1 MSLDIKQRPARP
13 GEPELRSVGLK
24 ATLPRMQVMEIFR
37 HSPSRHLHAE
47 EIYRRLADQKADV
60 GLATV
65 YRVLSQLEAAGLLLR
80 QTFESGKAVFELN
93 EGPHHDH
100 LICLQCGRVDEF
112 SNEHIEALQRE
123 VAQAH
128 GYRLAEHRLALYGH
142 CAACA
147 STARE
152 GQEDQAHGAAP
163 VTQDIP

>member
-1 MSLDIKQRPARP
+1 MTAGTQDRPARP

-37 HSPSRHLHAE
+37 QSPQRHLHAE
-47 EIYRRLADQKADV
+47 EIYRRLGEQKADV

-80 QTFESGKAVFELN
+80 QTFESGKAVFELK

-112 SNEHIEALQRE
+112 CNERIEALQHE
-123 VAQAH
+123 VARAH

-142 CAACA
+142 CSDCLAGGMAGTSTEAA
-147 STARE
+147 
-152 GQEDQAHGAAP
+152 
-163 VTQDIP
+163 

>member
-1 MSLDIKQRPARP
+1 MTGSKAVPARG

-24 ATLPRMQVMEIFR
+24 ATLPRMQVLDIFR
-37 HSPSRHLHAE
+37 QSSSRHLHAE
-47 EIYRRLADQKADV
+47 DVFRLLAQRRAEV

-112 SNEHIEALQRE
+112 SNEHIEALQRQ
-123 VAQAH
+123 VARDL
-128 GYRLAEHRLALYGH
+128 GYRLADHRLALYGH
-142 CAACA
+142 CGPCRQVPAGAPPQAAEA
-147 STARE
+147 PM
-152 GQEDQAHGAAP
+152 QE
-163 VTQDIP
+163 TE

>member
-1 MSLDIKQRPARP
+1 MTTGTKERPARP

-37 HSPSRHLHAE
+37 QSPSRHLHAE
-47 EIYRRLADQKADV
+47 DIYRRLGEQKAEV

-112 SNEHIEALQRE
+112 SNEPIEALQRE
-123 VAQAH
+123 VAQVH
-128 GYRLAEHRLALYGH
+128 GYQLAEHRLALYGH
-142 CAACA
+142 CGGCMAQGAIGAVAA
-147 STARE
+147 
-152 GQEDQAHGAAP
+152 QED
-163 VTQDIP
+163 

>member
-1 MSLDIKQRPARP
+1 MTVSNKERPVRP

-37 HSPSRHLHAE
+37 QSPSRHLHAE
-47 EIYRRLADQKADV
+47 EIYRRLGEQKTDV

-112 SNEHIEALQRE
+112 SNEHIEALQHQ
-123 VAQAH
+123 VAQTL

-142 CAACA
+142 CADCLAQGEPA
-147 STARE
+147 AAAAQPSPVATN
-152 GQEDQAHGAAP
+152 ED
-163 VTQDIP
+163 